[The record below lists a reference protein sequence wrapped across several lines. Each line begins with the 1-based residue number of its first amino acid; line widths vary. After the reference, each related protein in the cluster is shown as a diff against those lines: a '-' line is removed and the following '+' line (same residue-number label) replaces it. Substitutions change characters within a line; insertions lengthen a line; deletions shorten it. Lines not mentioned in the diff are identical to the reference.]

1 MIETLSGIKIN
12 ELIKDNMSNVIEAKF
27 DMGCPTF
34 KAENI
39 PVTIQIDKIVSYLII
54 IHDFTYTITC
64 LSKGNPHCVIFC
76 DDADI
81 FNLSKIGPFYWKSN
95 YISAKSKYRICEF
108 NQ

>member
-81 FNLSKIGPFYWKSN
+81 FNLSKIGPFY
-95 YISAKSKYRICEF
+95 
-108 NQ
+108 